1 MHLRNCAH
9 MFSLLGAVLTQAGC
23 AYRLYVA
30 TPPSHGLIRIVADS
44 PEQYS
49 VQVNTETVKQYDV
62 PHDGRITVDIPSYRP
77 PCGVYLF
84 NAIKVG
90 GDGDPLKTWTVSITR
105 NGKTVRKQSL
115 RATQKSPKDEAGYH
129 VVKIAK

>member
-1 MHLRNCAH
+1 M
-9 MFSLLGAVLTQAGC
+9 
-23 AYRLYVA
+23 
-30 TPPSHGLIRIVADS
+30 
-44 PEQYS
+44 
-49 VQVNTETVKQYDV
+49 QVNTETAKQYDV
-62 PHDGRITVDIPSYRP
+62 PQDGRIAVDIPSYRP

-84 NAIKVG
+84 NTIKVG

-129 VVKIAK
+129 LVKIAK